1 MKKESYVVDT
11 SIVIERKVTELIKEK
26 KISGKIII
34 PNAVLAELEHQAN
47 ENQSEGFIGLNEIKE
62 LRVLAEQK
70 VIELEYVGR
79 KPTETYI
86 RGARGGAIDDLIRE
100 IAAENNA
107 VLLTGDRVQA
117 LVADA
122 TGIQT
127 MLILPVSVK
136 EVGALNIEK
145 FFDEQTM
152 SVHLKEN
159 VIPLAKKG
167 KPGAW
172 SFTNL
177 QDSVLSAH
185 EIRNFASDIIEKTK
199 LSEGAFIEISGP
211 GLTVV
216 QFKNYRIVIAKP
228 PFADGWELTAVRP
241 VASLEIDNYTLSQ
254 KLLQRLK
261 ATATG
266 ILIAGA
272 PGSGKTTFAAALAK
286 FYLKQGKIV
295 KTIESPRDLQVP
307 DAITQYSKNLG
318 TRDDIHNVML
328 LTRPDY
334 TIFDEMRTTEDFK
347 LYADLRLAGIGLAGV
362 VHATGPIDAAQRF
375 VGRVEL
381 GMIPQVFD
389 TIVFIKDGQVN
400 EILDLV
406 MKVKMPTGMM
416 EADLARP
423 VIEVRDFETGE
434 LEFEMYVYG
443 EQTVVIPVRKRV
455 KTKSDIASE
464 ENIAESLRKKLGFP
478 IKVEQ
483 MDEGHYALYVPQG
496 NEAKVIGRK
505 GERISKL
512 EQDIGVHID
521 VRTLEE
527 VSGLKLDF
535 KVREEKKF
543 ISFYFAEPVKSVEL
557 QIDGKELA
565 ILPVDRAGQIKLHK
579 KSKLGRQVA
588 EALREGLHMD
598 FMAKG

>member
-47 ENQSEGFIGLNEIKE
+47 ENQSEGFIGLDEIKE
-62 LRVLAEQK
+62 LRSLAEQN
-70 VIELEYVGR
+70 VIELEYVGK

-86 RGARGGAIDDLIRE
+86 KGARGGAIDDLIRDT
-100 IAAENNA
+100 AAEKNA
-107 VLLTGDRVQA
+107 ILLTGDRVQA
-117 LVADA
+117 LVAEA
-122 TGIQT
+122 TGIQI

-145 FFDEQTM
+145 FFDAITM
-152 SVHLKEN
+152 SIHLKEN

-172 SFTNL
+172 SFVAL
-177 QDSVLSAH
+177 QESVLTGH
-185 EIRNFASDIIEKTK
+185 DIKTFASDIIEKTK

-211 GLTVV
+211 SLTVV
-216 QFKNYRIVIAKP
+216 QFKNYRIVVAKP

-241 VASLEIDNYTLSQ
+241 IVSLNIEDYDLSS

-261 ATATG
+261 TTASG
-266 ILIAGA
+266 ILVAGA
-272 PGSGKTTFAAALAK
+272 PGSGKTTFAAAFAK

-307 DAITQYSKNLG
+307 DDITQYSKNLG

-362 VHATGPIDAAQRF
+362 VHAAGPIDAAQRF

-381 GMIPQVFD
+381 GMIPQVVD
-389 TIVFIKDGQVN
+389 TIIFVKDGKINRV
-400 EILDLV
+400 LDLV
-406 MKVKMPTGMM
+406 MKVKMPTGMT

-423 VIEVRDFETGE
+423 VVEVRDFETGE

-443 EQTVVIPVRKRV
+443 EQTVVIPIKKRV
-455 KTKSDIASE
+455 KTKSDFIAE
-464 ENIAESLRKKLGFP
+464 ENVAERLRRKLGLP

-483 MDEGHYALYVPQG
+483 IDEGHYALYVPPG
-496 NEAKVIGRK
+496 HEAKIIGRK

-512 EQDIGVHID
+512 EQDTGVHID

-535 KVREEKKF
+535 KTKEEKKF
-543 ISFYFAEPVKSVEL
+543 ISFYFSEPVRAVILRVE
-557 QIDGKELA
+557 GKEFGT
-565 ILPVDRAGQIKLHK
+565 LPVDRSGQVKLHK
-579 KSKLGRQVA
+579 KSKLGRKIA
-588 EALREGLHMD
+588 EALREGLAVD
-598 FMAKG
+598 FMATE